1 MSIPILLEMMRRRNT
16 AIRERE
22 MNWFRALLS
31 VATMLASHAFAKHH
45 VPTPSRFTRVQRRFG
60 AAVQSAPSR
69 SPAHHKLPQEEVIEL
84 SPACAAALKS
94 IE

>member
-31 VATMLASHAFAKHH
+31 VATMLASHDAFAKHRMTDPLKIARECKGDLERLCKAPRPGH
-45 VPTPSRFTRVQRRFG
+45 QRIINCL
-60 AAVQSAPSR
+60 
-69 SPAHHKLPQEEVIEL
+69 KKKVIEL
-84 SPACAAALKS
+84 S
-94 IE
+94 